1 MDKKEVLPEKVAK
14 EAQAK
19 TPKNWQKVPAKQ
31 RWKTA
36 FYLLL
41 LMVWVFAMVI
51 GLQLIVGFVM
61 IWIMATITGSRDA
74 AVEMLN
80 EPIWTTIYTAVSYS
94 LALLMIFFLSPHLYN
109 WLSGTKRKIK
119 AGKKDVKPAKVLS
132 HEKLGLKGLPTW
144 TDIGLAVAGLIATFV
159 LSAVL
164 GAIFSLFPWFDA
176 EQTQDVGYN
185 YLGSDLDRIVAF
197 IALVVIAPF
206 VEETIFR
213 GWLYAKMRGRTEKE
227 LPKAVSIV
235 LSSLLVSFLF
245 GFCHMQWNVGLTTFA
260 MSMIMCGIREVTGT
274 IYAGILV
281 HMLKNGIAFYLL
293 YVVGM

>member
-1 MDKKEVLPEKVAK
+1 MTKPENR
-14 EAQAK
+14 
-19 TPKNWQKVPAKQ
+19 PKISAKQ

-36 FYLLL
+36 AYLFL
-41 LMVWVFAMVI
+41 LMVWVFAMVL
-51 GLQLIVGFVM
+51 GLQLVVGFAM
-61 IWIMATITGSRDA
+61 LWIMSMTTGSHET
-74 AVEMLN
+74 AVEMLG
-80 EPIWTTIYTAVSYS
+80 EPVWTTVYTALSFS
-94 LALLMIFFLSPHLYN
+94 LALVVIIFLSPHLYN
-109 WLSGTKRKIK
+109 WLSGSKRKAK
-119 AGKKDVKPAKVLS
+119 AGQKEIEPAKVLS
-132 HEKLGLKGLPTW
+132 RDEIGLKGLPTW
-144 TDIGLAVAGLIATFV
+144 MDIGLAVAGLIATFV
-159 LSAVL
+159 LAAVL
-164 GAIFSLFPWFDA
+164 SAIFSLFSWFDV

-185 YLGSDLDRIVAF
+185 YLGSDLDRVVAF

-227 LPKAVSIV
+227 LPKAASII

-245 GFCHMQWNVGLTTFA
+245 GFCHMQWNVGITVFA

-281 HMLKNGIAFYLL
+281 HMLKNGIAFYML